1 MKRTINKISTW
12 VLICILFVTMLP
24 VNAKADT
31 ITIEVSIDLPN
42 TDGTETQ
49 PSSKLKVKNVKGSTL
64 YLKKKQ
70 SFIVKTN
77 SNVKDLS
84 FKIKDKKIA
93 SVNSKGKVV
102 AKKDGDTKLIIT
114 QKKNPSVKCT
124 LPIRVTGNL
133 KVTNASELKKVS
145 KENSFTIKTNY
156 KAKDLIFKSSNT
168 KVARV
173 TNNGEL
179 LTLKAGKT
187 TISITSKANK
197 KTIKLNVTVT
207 NSNIRK
213 GETKEIA
220 KIRNDIEKAIRKQYK
235 CVTPDEYYLKKYGI
249 VTNAGS
255 DGMSWFEGRVATAT
269 YQSDIDGIASNYEG
283 CECYYIEYSYTD
295 GNDIVFTCYWG

>member
-12 VLICILFVTMLP
+12 MLICILFVTMLP
-24 VNAKADT
+24 VNAKAD
-31 ITIEVSIDLPN
+31 IIIEVSIDLPN

-49 PSSKLKVKNVKGSTL
+49 PSLEVKNVKGSTL

-70 SFIVKTN
+70 SFTVKTN

-93 SVNSKGKVV
+93 TVNSKGKVV

-133 KVTNASELKKVS
+133 KVTNASELKKLN
-145 KENSFTIKTNY
+145 KDSFVTIKTNY
-156 KAKDLIFKSSNT
+156 KSKDLNYKSSNP

-173 TNNGEL
+173 DKNGQL
-179 LTLKAGKT
+179 LALKAGKT
-187 TISITSKANK
+187 TISISSKTNK
-197 KTIKLNVTVT
+197 NKVIKLKVAVT
-207 NSNIRK
+207 NNRK
-213 GETKEIA
+213 GETEEIA
-220 KIRNDIEKAIRKQYK
+220 KIRKDIEKAIRNNYG
-235 CVTPDEYYLKKYGI
+235 CVTIPEIYPDETEPTG
-249 VTNAGS
+249 
-255 DGMSWFEGRVATAT
+255 GMSWFEGRVATAT
-269 YQSDIDGIASNYEG
+269 YQSDIDGIASNYDG
-283 CECYYIEYSYTD
+283 CEVYWIEYSYTD

>member
-1 MKRTINKISTW
+1 MRRTINKVFTW
-12 VLICILFVTMLP
+12 MLICMLFVTMLP
-24 VNAKADT
+24 INAKADT
-31 ITIEVSIDLPN
+31 ITIEITMDFPN

-49 PSSKLKVKNVKGSTL
+49 SATKLKVKNVKGSTL

-70 SFIVKTN
+70 VFVVKTN
-77 SNVKDLS
+77 FDTKDLS

-156 KAKDLIFKSSNT
+156 KAKDLVFKSSNT
-168 KVARV
+168 NVARV

-207 NSNIRK
+207 NNRK

-220 KIRNDIEKAIRKQYK
+220 KVRKDVEKAIKKMGVQYY
-235 CVTPDEYYLKKYGI
+235 PDSDIYTGKYGLS
-249 VTNAGS
+249 G
-255 DGMSWFEGRVATAT
+255 GMSWFEGRVATTT
-269 YQSDIDGIASNYEG
+269 YQSDIDVIASNYDG
-283 CECYYIEYSYTD
+283 CKYYYIEYSYTD

>member
-1 MKRTINKISTW
+1 MKRTINKIFTW
-12 VLICILFVTMLP
+12 MLICILFVTILP
-24 VNAKADT
+24 ANAKADT

-70 SFIVKTN
+70 SFTVKTN

-114 QKKNPSVKCT
+114 HKKNPSVKCT

-187 TISITSKANK
+187 TISIISKANK

-207 NSNIRK
+207 SSNIRK

-235 CVTPDEYYLKKYGI
+235 CVTIPEKYP
-249 VTNAGS
+249 NATEPTG
-255 DGMSWFEGRVATAT
+255 GMSWFEGRVATAT
-269 YQSDIDGIASNYEG
+269 YQSDIDGIASNYDG
-283 CECYYIEYSYTD
+283 CEVYWIEYSYTD

>member
-1 MKRTINKISTW
+1 MRRTINKVFTW
-12 VLICILFVTMLP
+12 MLICMLFVTMLP
-24 VNAKADT
+24 INAKADT
-31 ITIEVSIDLPN
+31 ITIEITMDFPN

-49 PSSKLKVKNVKGSTL
+49 PATKLKVKNVKGSTL

-70 SFIVKTN
+70 AFVVKTN
-77 SNVKDLS
+77 FDTKDLS

-133 KVTNASELKKVS
+133 KVTNASKLKKLNKDSLV
-145 KENSFTIKTNY
+145 TIKTNY
-156 KAKDLIFKSSNT
+156 KSKDLTFKSSNV

-173 TNNGEL
+173 DKNGQL
-179 LTLKAGKT
+179 LALKAGKT
-187 TISITSKANK
+187 TISITSKVNK

-207 NSNIRK
+207 NNRK

-220 KIRNDIEKAIRKQYK
+220 KIRKDIEKAIRSNYG
-235 CVTPDEYYLKKYGI
+235 CVTIPEIYPDETDYI
-249 VTNAGS
+249 S
-255 DGMSWFEGRVATAT
+255 GMSWFEGRVATAT
-269 YQSDIDGIASNYEG
+269 YQSDIDGIASNYDG
-283 CECYYIEYSYTD
+283 CEVYWIEYSYTD

>member
-12 VLICILFVTMLP
+12 MLICILFVTMLP

-70 SFIVKTN
+70 SFTVKTN
-77 SNVKDLS
+77 SNVKALS

-133 KVTNASELKKVS
+133 KVTNASELKKLN
-145 KENSFTIKTNY
+145 KDSFVTIKTNY
-156 KAKDLIFKSSNT
+156 KSKDLTFKSSNV

-173 TNNGEL
+173 DKNGQL
-179 LTLKAGKT
+179 LALKAGKT

-207 NSNIRK
+207 NNRK

-220 KIRNDIEKAIRKQYK
+220 KIRKDIEKAIRSNYG
-235 CVTPDEYYLKKYGI
+235 CVTIPEIYPDETDYI
-249 VTNAGS
+249 S
-255 DGMSWFEGRVATAT
+255 GMSWFEGRVATAT
-269 YQSDIDGIASNYEG
+269 YQSDIDGIASNYDG
-283 CECYYIEYSYTD
+283 CEVYWIEYSYTD

>member
-1 MKRTINKISTW
+1 M
-12 VLICILFVTMLP
+12 LICILFVTMLP
-24 VNAKADT
+24 VNANADT

-70 SFIVKTN
+70 SFTVKTN
-77 SNVKDLS
+77 SNVKGLS

-133 KVTNASELKKVS
+133 KVTNASKLKKLNKDSLV
-145 KENSFTIKTNY
+145 TIKTNY
-156 KAKDLIFKSSNT
+156 KSKDLTFKSSNV

-173 TNNGEL
+173 DKNGQL
-179 LTLKAGKT
+179 LALKAGKT
-187 TISITSKANK
+187 TISITSKVNK

-207 NSNIRK
+207 NNRK

-220 KIRNDIEKAIRKQYK
+220 KIRKDIEKAIRSNYG
-235 CVTPDEYYLKKYGI
+235 CVTIPEIYPDETDYI
-249 VTNAGS
+249 S
-255 DGMSWFEGRVATAT
+255 GMSWFEGRVATAT
-269 YQSDIDGIASNYEG
+269 YQSDIDGIASNYDG
-283 CECYYIEYSYTD
+283 CEVYWIEYSYTD

>member
-12 VLICILFVTMLP
+12 MLICILFVTMLP
-24 VNAKADT
+24 VNAKAD
-31 ITIEVSIDLPN
+31 IIIEVSIDLPD

-49 PSSKLKVKNVKGSTL
+49 PSLEVKNVKGSTL

-70 SFIVKTN
+70 SFLVGTN
-77 SNVKDLS
+77 FDTKNLS

-133 KVTNASELKKVS
+133 KVTNASELKKLN
-145 KENSFTIKTNY
+145 KDSFVTIKTNY
-156 KAKDLIFKSSNT
+156 KSKDLTFKSSNV

-173 TNNGEL
+173 DKNGQL
-179 LTLKAGKT
+179 LALKAGKT

-197 KTIKLNVTVT
+197 KTIKINVTVT
-207 NSNIRK
+207 NNRK

-220 KIRNDIEKAIRKQYK
+220 KVRKDVEKAIKKMGVQYYPDT
-235 CVTPDEYYLKKYGI
+235 CTPEELNEWGYSG
-249 VTNAGS
+249 
-255 DGMSWFEGRVATAT
+255 GMSWFEGRVATAT
-269 YQSDIDGIASNYEG
+269 YQSDIDGIASNYDG
-283 CECYYIEYSYTD
+283 CEVYWIEYSYTD

>member
-12 VLICILFVTMLP
+12 MLICILFVTMLP
-24 VNAKADT
+24 VNANADT

-70 SFIVKTN
+70 SFTVKTN
-77 SNVKDLS
+77 SNVKGLS

-133 KVTNASELKKVS
+133 KVTNASELKKLN
-145 KENSFTIKTNY
+145 KDSFVTIKTNY
-156 KAKDLIFKSSNT
+156 KSKDLTFKSSNV

-173 TNNGEL
+173 DKNGQL
-179 LTLKAGKT
+179 LALKAGKT
-187 TISITSKANK
+187 TISITSKVNK

-207 NSNIRK
+207 NNRK

-220 KIRNDIEKAIRKQYK
+220 KIRKDIEKAIRSNYG
-235 CVTPDEYYLKKYGI
+235 CVTIPEIYPDETDYI
-249 VTNAGS
+249 S
-255 DGMSWFEGRVATAT
+255 GMSWFEGRVATAT
-269 YQSDIDGIASNYEG
+269 YQSDIDGIASNYDG
-283 CECYYIEYSYTD
+283 CEVYWIEYSYTD

>member
-12 VLICILFVTMLP
+12 MLICILFITMLP

-31 ITIEVSIDLPN
+31 ITIEVSIDFPN

-70 SFIVKTN
+70 SFTVKTN
-77 SNVKDLS
+77 SIVKDLS

-133 KVTNASELKKVS
+133 KVTNASELKKLN
-145 KENSFTIKTNY
+145 KDSFVTIKTNY
-156 KAKDLIFKSSNT
+156 KSKDLTFKSSNV

-173 TNNGEL
+173 DKNGQL
-179 LTLKAGKT
+179 LALKAGKT

-197 KTIKLNVTVT
+197 KTIKINVTVT
-207 NSNIRK
+207 NNRK

-220 KIRNDIEKAIRKQYK
+220 KIRKDIEKAIRSNYG
-235 CVTPDEYYLKKYGI
+235 CVTIPEIYPDETDYI
-249 VTNAGS
+249 S
-255 DGMSWFEGRVATAT
+255 GMSWFEGRVATAT
-269 YQSDIDGIASNYEG
+269 YQSDIDGIASNYDG
-283 CECYYIEYSYTD
+283 CEVYWIEYSYTD

>member
-12 VLICILFVTMLP
+12 MLICILFVTMLP

-49 PSSKLKVKNVKGSTL
+49 PSLEVKNVKGSTL

-70 SFIVKTN
+70 SFTVKTN
-77 SNVKDLS
+77 SNVKALS

-133 KVTNASELKKVS
+133 KVTNASKLKKLN
-145 KENSFTIKTNY
+145 KDSFVTIKTNY
-156 KAKDLIFKSSNT
+156 KSKDLTFKSSNV

-173 TNNGEL
+173 DKNGQL
-179 LTLKAGKT
+179 LALKAGKT
-187 TISITSKANK
+187 TISISSKTNK
-197 KTIKLNVTVT
+197 NKVIKLKVAVT
-207 NSNIRK
+207 NNRK
-213 GETKEIA
+213 GETEEIA
-220 KIRNDIEKAIRKQYK
+220 KIRKDIEKAIRNNYG
-235 CVTPDEYYLKKYGI
+235 CVTIPEIYPDETEPTG
-249 VTNAGS
+249 
-255 DGMSWFEGRVATAT
+255 GMSWFEGRVATAT
-269 YQSDIDGIASNYEG
+269 YQSDIDGIASNYDG
-283 CECYYIEYSYTD
+283 CEVYWIEYSYTD
-295 GNDIVFTCYWG
+295 GDDIVFTCYWG

>member
-1 MKRTINKISTW
+1 M
-12 VLICILFVTMLP
+12 LICILFVTMLP
-24 VNAKADT
+24 VNAKAD
-31 ITIEVSIDLPN
+31 IIIEVSIDLPN

-49 PSSKLKVKNVKGSTL
+49 PSLEVKNVKGSTL

-70 SFIVKTN
+70 SFTVKTN

-133 KVTNASELKKVS
+133 KVTNASELKKLN
-145 KENSFTIKTNY
+145 KDSFVTIKTNY
-156 KAKDLIFKSSNT
+156 KSKDLTFKSSNV

-173 TNNGEL
+173 DKNGQL
-179 LTLKAGKT
+179 LALKAGKT

-197 KTIKLNVTVT
+197 KTIKINVTVT
-207 NSNIRK
+207 NNRK
-213 GETKEIA
+213 GETEKIA
-220 KIRNDIEKAIRKQYK
+220 KIRKDIEKTIRNNYG
-235 CVTPDEYYLKKYGI
+235 CVTLPEKYP
-249 VTNAGS
+249 NATEPTG
-255 DGMSWFEGRVATAT
+255 GMSWFEGRVATAT
-269 YQSDIDGIASNYEG
+269 YDSDISGIASNYIG
-283 CECYYIEYSYTD
+283 CTCFYIEYSYTD
-295 GNDIVFTCYWG
+295 GNDIVFKCYYSTM

>member
-12 VLICILFVTMLP
+12 MLICILFVTMLP
-24 VNAKADT
+24 VNAKAD
-31 ITIEVSIDLPN
+31 IIIEVSIDLPD

-49 PSSKLKVKNVKGSTL
+49 PSLEVKNVKGSTL

-70 SFIVKTN
+70 SFLVGTN
-77 SNVKDLS
+77 FDTKNLS

-133 KVTNASELKKVS
+133 KVTNASKLKKLN
-145 KENSFTIKTNY
+145 KNSLVTIKTNY
-156 KAKDLIFKSSNT
+156 KSKDLTFKSSNV

-173 TNNGEL
+173 DKNGQL
-179 LTLKAGKT
+179 LALKAGKT
-187 TISITSKANK
+187 TISITSKVNK

-207 NSNIRK
+207 NNRK

-220 KIRNDIEKAIRKQYK
+220 KIRKDIEKAIRSNYG
-235 CVTPDEYYLKKYGI
+235 CVTIPEIYPDETDYI
-249 VTNAGS
+249 S
-255 DGMSWFEGRVATAT
+255 GMSWFEGRVATAT
-269 YQSDIDGIASNYEG
+269 YQSDIDGIASNYDG
-283 CECYYIEYSYTD
+283 CEVYWIEYSYTD

>member
-1 MKRTINKISTW
+1 MKRTINKIFTW
-12 VLICILFVTMLP
+12 MLICILFVTMLP
-24 VNAKADT
+24 VNAKAD

-42 TDGTETQ
+42 TDGTEAQ
-49 PSSKLKVKNVKGSTL
+49 PSLEVKNVKGSTL

-70 SFIVKTN
+70 SFLVETN
-77 SNVKDLS
+77 FDTKDLS

-133 KVTNASELKKVS
+133 KVTNASELKKLN
-145 KENSFTIKTNY
+145 KDSFVTIKTNY
-156 KAKDLIFKSSNT
+156 KSKDLTFKSSNT

-179 LTLKAGKT
+179 LALKAGKT
-187 TISITSKANK
+187 TISITSKVNK

-207 NSNIRK
+207 NNRK

-220 KIRNDIEKAIRKQYK
+220 KIRKDIEKAIRNGYG
-235 CVTPDEYYLKKYGI
+235 CVTIPEIYPDATDYI
-249 VTNAGS
+249 S
-255 DGMSWFEGRVATAT
+255 GMSWFEGRVATAT
-269 YQSDIDGIASNYEG
+269 YQSDIDGIASNYDG
-283 CECYYIEYSYTD
+283 CKCYYIKYSYTD
-295 GNDIVFTCYWG
+295 GNDIVFKCYWSC

>member
-12 VLICILFVTMLP
+12 MLICILFVTMLP
-24 VNAKADT
+24 VNANADT

-70 SFIVKTN
+70 SFTVKTN
-77 SNVKDLS
+77 SNVKGLS

-133 KVTNASELKKVS
+133 KVTNASKLKKLN
-145 KENSFTIKTNY
+145 KNSLVTIKTNY
-156 KAKDLIFKSSNT
+156 KSKDLTFKSSNV

-173 TNNGEL
+173 DKNGQL
-179 LTLKAGKT
+179 LALKAGKT
-187 TISITSKANK
+187 TISITSKVNK

-207 NSNIRK
+207 NNRK

-220 KIRNDIEKAIRKQYK
+220 KIRKDIEKAIRSNYG
-235 CVTPDEYYLKKYGI
+235 CVTIPEIYPDETDYI
-249 VTNAGS
+249 S
-255 DGMSWFEGRVATAT
+255 GMSWFEGRVATAT
-269 YQSDIDGIASNYEG
+269 YQSDIDGIASNYDG
-283 CECYYIEYSYTD
+283 CEVYWIEYSYTD

>member
-12 VLICILFVTMLP
+12 MLICILFVTMLP
-24 VNAKADT
+24 VNAKAD
-31 ITIEVSIDLPN
+31 IIIEVSIDLPN

-49 PSSKLKVKNVKGSTL
+49 PSLEIKNVKGSTL

-70 SFIVKTN
+70 AFVVKTN
-77 SNVKDLS
+77 FDTKDLS
-84 FKIKDKKIA
+84 FKIKDKKVA

-133 KVTNASELKKVS
+133 KVTNASELKKLN
-145 KENSFTIKTNY
+145 KDSFVTIKTNY
-156 KAKDLIFKSSNT
+156 KSKDLTFKSSNV

-173 TNNGEL
+173 DKNGQL
-179 LTLKAGKT
+179 LALKAGKT

-197 KTIKLNVTVT
+197 KTIKINVTVT
-207 NSNIRK
+207 NNRK

-220 KIRNDIEKAIRKQYK
+220 KIRKDIEKAIRSNYG
-235 CVTPDEYYLKKYGI
+235 CVTIPEIYPDETDYI
-249 VTNAGS
+249 S
-255 DGMSWFEGRVATAT
+255 GMSWFEGRVATAT
-269 YQSDIDGIASNYEG
+269 YQSDIDGIASNYDG
-283 CECYYIEYSYTD
+283 CEVYWIEYSYTD

>member
-12 VLICILFVTMLP
+12 MLICILFVTMLP
-24 VNAKADT
+24 VNAKAD
-31 ITIEVSIDLPN
+31 IIIEVSIDLPD

-49 PSSKLKVKNVKGSTL
+49 PSLEVKNVKGSTL

-70 SFIVKTN
+70 SFLVGTN
-77 SNVKDLS
+77 FDTKNLS

-133 KVTNASELKKVS
+133 KVTNASKLKKLN
-145 KENSFTIKTNY
+145 KNSLVTIKTNY
-156 KAKDLIFKSSNT
+156 KSKDLTFKSSNV

-173 TNNGEL
+173 DKNGQL
-179 LTLKAGKT
+179 LALKAGKT

-197 KTIKLNVTVT
+197 KTIKINVTVT
-207 NSNIRK
+207 NNRK

-220 KIRNDIEKAIRKQYK
+220 KIRKDIEKAIRSNYG
-235 CVTPDEYYLKKYGI
+235 CVTIPEIYPDETDYI
-249 VTNAGS
+249 S
-255 DGMSWFEGRVATAT
+255 GMSWFEGRVATAT
-269 YQSDIDGIASNYEG
+269 YQSDIDGIASNYDG
-283 CECYYIEYSYTD
+283 CEVYWIEYSYTD
-295 GNDIVFTCYWG
+295 GNDIVSTCYWG

>member
-1 MKRTINKISTW
+1 
-12 VLICILFVTMLP
+12 MLP
-24 VNAKADT
+24 VNAKAD

-42 TDGTETQ
+42 TDGTEAQ

-70 SFIVKTN
+70 SFLVETN
-77 SNVKDLS
+77 FDTKDLS

-133 KVTNASELKKVS
+133 KVTNASELKKLN
-145 KENSFTIKTNY
+145 KDSFVTIKTNY
-156 KAKDLIFKSSNT
+156 KSKDLTFKSSNV

-173 TNNGEL
+173 DKNGQL
-179 LTLKAGKT
+179 LALKAGKT

-207 NSNIRK
+207 NNRK

-220 KIRNDIEKAIRKQYK
+220 KIRKDIEKAIRNGYG
-235 CVTPDEYYLKKYGI
+235 CVTIPEIYPDETDYI
-249 VTNAGS
+249 S
-255 DGMSWFEGRVATAT
+255 GMSWFEGRVATAT
-269 YQSDIDGIASNYEG
+269 YQSDIDGIASNYDG
-283 CECYYIEYSYTD
+283 CDVYWIEYSYTD
-295 GNDIVFTCYWG
+295 GNDIVFRCYWSCQVI

>member
-12 VLICILFVTMLP
+12 MLICILFVTMLP

-70 SFIVKTN
+70 SFTVKTN

-84 FKIKDKKIA
+84 FKIKDKKVA

-133 KVTNASELKKVS
+133 KVTNASELKKLN
-145 KENSFTIKTNY
+145 KDSFVTIKTNY
-156 KAKDLIFKSSNT
+156 KSKDLTFKSSNV

-173 TNNGEL
+173 DKNGQL
-179 LTLKAGKT
+179 LALKAGKT

-197 KTIKLNVTVT
+197 KTIKINVAVT
-207 NSNIRK
+207 NNRK

-220 KIRNDIEKAIRKQYK
+220 KVRKDVEKAIKKMGVQYYPDT
-235 CVTPDEYYLKKYGI
+235 CTPEELNEWGYSG
-249 VTNAGS
+249 
-255 DGMSWFEGRVATAT
+255 GMSWFEGRVATAT
-269 YQSDIDGIASNYEG
+269 YQSDIDGIASNYDG
-283 CECYYIEYSYTD
+283 CEVYWIEYSYTD

>member
-12 VLICILFVTMLP
+12 MLICILFVTMLP
-24 VNAKADT
+24 VNANADT

-70 SFIVKTN
+70 SFTVKTN
-77 SNVKDLS
+77 SNVKGLS

-133 KVTNASELKKVS
+133 KVTNASKLKKLNKDSLV
-145 KENSFTIKTNY
+145 TIKTNY
-156 KAKDLIFKSSNT
+156 KSKDLTFKSSNV

-173 TNNGEL
+173 DKNGQL
-179 LTLKAGKT
+179 LALKAGKT
-187 TISITSKANK
+187 TISITSKVNK

-207 NSNIRK
+207 NNRK

-220 KIRNDIEKAIRKQYK
+220 KIRKDIEKAIRSNYG
-235 CVTPDEYYLKKYGI
+235 CVTIPEIYPDETDYI
-249 VTNAGS
+249 S
-255 DGMSWFEGRVATAT
+255 GMSWFEGRVATAT
-269 YQSDIDGIASNYEG
+269 YQSDIDGIASNYDG
-283 CECYYIEYSYTD
+283 CEVYWIEYSYTD